1 MTDTARSART
11 STTLPGSGPPDR
23 SSLAARDA
31 LHRRRRRRRRWAWG
45 LPLWLLALVF
55 LLPFAWMISTSL
67 KPDADA
73 FLVPMQWIPEDL
85 RWENYTEV
93 LFGENS
99 ILPAFGNSVFVA
111 LLRVTG
117 ELATATLAGYAFAKL
132 RFRGR
137 NIVFIAYLAT
147 SLIPAQL
154 LLVPRFVYF
163 QNLGLYDTLW
173 ALILPGMFTV
183 LGTFLMRQF
192 FVSQPGEFAEAARID
207 GANELQIF
215 LRIYLPNAMPMIS
228 ALAIL
233 TFVWSWN
240 DYETPLVFI
249 SSPESFTLPLA
260 LTNFTDETGAMAPGV
275 SMAAAVISIIP
286 ILVVF
291 LIFQRRFV
299 QAMTESALK

>member
-1 MTDTARSART
+1 MTDTARPTRT
-11 STTLPGSGPPDR
+11 STTPGRPEPDSR
-23 SSLAARDA
+23 FGLAARDA
-31 LHRRRRRRRRWAWG
+31 LHRRRRRQRRWAWG
-45 LPLWLLALVF
+45 IPLWLLALLF

-73 FLVPMQWIPEDL
+73 FTVPMQWIPEDF

-111 LLRVTG
+111 VFRVFG

-137 NIVFIAYLAT
+137 NTVFIAYLAT

-163 QNLGLYDTLW
+163 QNLGLYDSLW

-291 LIFQRRFV
+291 LVFQRRFV

>member
-1 MTDTARSART
+1 MTDTLHPTRDSSTQQVESRT
-11 STTLPGSGPPDR
+11 SA
-23 SSLAARDA
+23 AARDA
-31 LHRRRRRRRRWAWG
+31 LHRRRRRLRRWGWG
-45 LPLWLLALVF
+45 IPLWILALLF

-67 KPDADA
+67 KPDVEA
-73 FLVPMQWIPEDL
+73 FTVPMQWIPNDF

-93 LFGENS
+93 LFGERS
-99 ILPAFGNSVFVA
+99 ILPAFGNSVLVA
-111 LLRVTG
+111 LLRVLG

-137 NIVFIAYLAT
+137 NVVFIVYLAT

-163 QNLGLYDTLW
+163 QQLGLYDSLW

-192 FVSQPGEFAEAARID
+192 FVSQPGEFAEAARLD
-207 GANELQIF
+207 GANEFQIF
-215 LRIYLPNAMPMIS
+215 FRVYLPNALPMIS

-240 DYETPLVFI
+240 DYESPLVFL
-249 SSPESFTLPLA
+249 SSPETFTLPLA
-260 LTNFTDETGAMAPGV
+260 LTNFTDETGAMAPGIA
-275 SMAAAVISIIP
+275 MAAAVISIIP

>member
-1 MTDTARSART
+1 MTDTLTSPRSGVSAPADPRTSLSAR
-11 STTLPGSGPPDR
+11 
-23 SSLAARDA
+23 AEE
-31 LHRRRRRRRRWAWG
+31 RRRQQRGRRWAWG
-45 LPLWLLALVF
+45 IPMWLLALLF

-67 KPDADA
+67 KPDAEA
-73 FLVPMQWIPEDL
+73 FAVPMRWIPEDV
-85 RWENYTEV
+85 RWENYVEV
-93 LFGENS
+93 LFGEGS

-111 LLRVTG
+111 LLRVFG

-132 RFRGR
+132 RFKGR

-163 QNLGLYDTLW
+163 QNLGLYDSLW

-192 FVSQPGEFAEAARID
+192 FISQPGEFAEAARID

-215 LRIYLPNAMPMIS
+215 FRIYLPNAMPMIS
-228 ALAIL
+228 ALSIL

-240 DYETPLVFI
+240 DFETPLVFL
-249 SSPESFTLPLA
+249 SSPETFTLPLA
-260 LTNFTDETGAMAPGV
+260 LTNFTDETGAMAPGI

-286 ILVVF
+286 ILIVF

>member
-1 MTDTARSART
+1 MTDTLRSDRSRAAAPAELRTSLSAR
-11 STTLPGSGPPDR
+11 GEQ
-23 SSLAARDA
+23 
-31 LHRRRRRRRRWAWG
+31 RRRRQRRRRWAWG
-45 LPLWLLALVF
+45 IPMWLLALLF

-67 KPDADA
+67 KPDAEA
-73 FLVPMQWIPEDL
+73 FAVPMRWIPEDV
-85 RWENYTEV
+85 RWENYVEV
-93 LFGENS
+93 LFGEGS

-111 LLRVTG
+111 LLRVFG

-132 RFRGR
+132 RFKGR

-163 QNLGLYDTLW
+163 QNLGLYDSLW

-240 DYETPLVFI
+240 DFETPLVFL
-249 SSPESFTLPLA
+249 SSPETFTLPLA
-260 LTNFTDETGAMAPGV
+260 LTSFTDETGAMAPGI

-286 ILVVF
+286 ILIVF

>member
-1 MTDTARSART
+1 MTDTLTSPRSEVAAPVDPRTSLSAR
-11 STTLPGSGPPDR
+11 
-23 SSLAARDA
+23 AEE
-31 LHRRRRRRRRWAWG
+31 RRRQQRRRRWAWG
-45 LPLWLLALVF
+45 IPMWLLALLF

-67 KPDADA
+67 KPDAEA
-73 FLVPMQWIPEDL
+73 FAVPMRWIPEDV
-85 RWENYTEV
+85 RWENYVEV
-93 LFGENS
+93 LFGEGS

-111 LLRVTG
+111 LLRVFG

-132 RFRGR
+132 RFKGR

-163 QNLGLYDTLW
+163 QNLGLYDSLW

-192 FVSQPGEFAEAARID
+192 FISQPGEFAEAARID
-207 GANELQIF
+207 GANEFQIF
-215 LRIYLPNAMPMIS
+215 FRIYLPNAMPMIS

-240 DYETPLVFI
+240 DFETPLVFL
-249 SSPESFTLPLA
+249 SSPETFTLPLA
-260 LTNFTDETGAMAPGV
+260 LTNFTDETGAMAPGI

-286 ILVVF
+286 ILIVF

>member
-1 MTDTARSART
+1 MTDTAPSTRSAMSPGLTAPDHRADL
-11 STTLPGSGPPDR
+11 TT
-23 SSLAARDA
+23 RDA
-31 LHRRRRRRRRWAWG
+31 LHRRRRRRKRWAWG
-45 LPLWLLALVF
+45 IPLWLLALLF
-55 LLPFAWMISTSL
+55 LLPFAWMVSTSL

-73 FLVPMQWIPEDL
+73 FRVPMQWIPEDV
-85 RWENYTEV
+85 RWENYSAV
-93 LFGENS
+93 LFGES
-99 ILPAFGNSVFVA
+99 SVLPAFANSVFVA
-111 LLRVTG
+111 LLRVFG

-132 RFRGR
+132 HFRGR
-137 NIVFIAYLAT
+137 NLVFLGYLAT

-192 FVSQPGEFAEAARID
+192 FISQPGEFAEAARID
-207 GANELQIF
+207 GANEFQIF
-215 LRIYLPNAMPMIS
+215 FRIYLPNAMPMIS

-240 DYETPLVFI
+240 DFESPLVFL
-249 SSPESFTLPLA
+249 STPESFTLPLA

-275 SMAAAVISIIP
+275 TMAAAVISIVP
-286 ILVVF
+286 ILVAF

>member
-1 MTDTARSART
+1 MTDTLTSPRSAAPAAV
-11 STTLPGSGPPDR
+11 SPR
-23 SSLAARDA
+23 SSLSARA
-31 LHRRRRRRRRWAWG
+31 EERRRQQRIRRWVWG
-45 LPLWLLALVF
+45 IPMWLLALLF
-55 LLPFAWMISTSL
+55 LLPFVWMISTSL

-73 FLVPMQWIPEDL
+73 FTVPMRWIPEDV
-85 RWENYTEV
+85 RWENYVDV
-93 LFGENS
+93 LFGEGS

-111 LLRVTG
+111 VLRVLG

-132 RFRGR
+132 RFKGR
-137 NIVFIAYLAT
+137 NIVFVAYLAT

-163 QNLGLYDTLW
+163 QKLGLYDSLW

-192 FVSQPGEFAEAARID
+192 FISQPGEFAEAARID

-215 LRIYLPNAMPMIS
+215 FRIYLPNAMPMIS

-240 DYETPLVFI
+240 DFESPLVFL

-260 LTNFTDETGAMAPGV
+260 LTNFTDETGAMAPGI

-286 ILVVF
+286 ILIVF

>member
-1 MTDTARSART
+1 MTDTLHPRGPVADP
-11 STTLPGSGPPDR
+11 STAPAGAGAGI
-23 SSLAARDA
+23 AARQA
-31 LHRRRRRRRRWAWG
+31 LHRRRRRLRRWAWG
-45 LPLWLLALVF
+45 VPMWLLALLF

-73 FLVPMQWIPEDL
+73 FAVPMQWIPEDF

-93 LFGENS
+93 LFGEGS
-99 ILPAFGNSVFVA
+99 VLPAFGNSVFVA
-111 LLRVTG
+111 VLRVLG

-137 NIVFIAYLAT
+137 NVVFIAYLAT

-163 QNLGLYDTLW
+163 QQLGLYDTLW

-192 FVSQPGEFAEAARID
+192 FISQPGEFAEAARID

-215 LRIYLPNAMPMIS
+215 SRIYLPNAMPMIS
-228 ALAIL
+228 ALEII

-240 DYETPLVFI
+240 DYETPLVFL

-260 LTNFTDETGAMAPGV
+260 LTNFTDETGAMAPGI

-291 LIFQRRFV
+291 LVFQRRFV
-299 QAMTESALK
+299 KAMTESALK